1 MNYVYEMPKEMLK
14 ECTKPGRVERFEY
27 DTQTYDEN
35 GNKPMHKGAWVY
47 LPFGYDESKK
57 YNVLYLLHGGGV
69 TEDWWFKMFPDT
81 VTILD
86 NMFADGI
93 CDPCIIVTPTYYRG
107 DETAD
112 KQADY
117 ITEHFN
123 VELRRDLIPAVEKHY
138 STYAREALLNLPEA
152 APVGATY
159 DAEDIAKKDA
169 SLVSILTGTRD
180 HRAFAGLSL
189 GSMTTYRAAFYN
201 NFDLFAWYGPFS
213 GCCGPFGDHD
223 KEVSRILET
232 LKNGEASG
240 LPLKYMFCG
249 NGDKDIAYAEHTD
262 IMGKVLPQCP
272 QLKPGENYDFYVI
285 PGGVHDMKAWQLHL
299 YHALQVFFK

>member
-1 MNYVYEMPKEMLK
+1 MNYVYDMPAEMLK
-14 ECTKPGRVERFEY
+14 ECEKKGKVERFEY
-27 DTQTYDEN
+27 ESFTYEED
-35 GNKPMHKGAWVY
+35 NKPLKKGAWVY
-47 LPFGYDESKK
+47 LPFGYDEAKK

-86 NMFADGI
+86 NMMADGI

-107 DETAD
+107 DEEAD
-112 KQADY
+112 KNGEY
-117 ITEHFN
+117 ITEHFHT
-123 VELRRDLIPAVEKHY
+123 ELRKDLIPAVEKHY
-138 STYAREALLNLPEA
+138 PVYAAGDVSEENL
-152 APVGATY
+152 
-159 DAEDIAKKDA
+159 IK
-169 SLVSILTGTRD
+169 TRD

-213 GCCGPFGDHD
+213 GCGGPFGDHEL
-223 KEVSRILET
+223 EVKRICET
-232 LKNGEASG
+232 LKKGEEKG
-240 LPLKYMFCG
+240 LDLKYMFCC

-262 IMGKVLPQCP
+262 IMGKVLPICP
-272 QLKPGENYDFYVI
+272 QLKKGENYDFYVI

-299 YHALQVFFK
+299 YHALQIFFKGVA